1 MKSPIII
8 TALVLTFFSACTYED
23 GPKFSLRSKTARII
37 NTWYIDKVYEEGVDK
52 TDDYK
57 SVYVNYKLDIKSDDN
72 YDLSYK
78 AGNLINYS
86 ESGTW
91 KLSDDKTK
99 LLYTPK
105 NGKES
110 SWTILRLK
118 NSEFWAEMSLNNKTV
133 KIYFKD

>member
-8 TALVLTFFSACTYED
+8 TALILTFFSACTYED
-23 GPKFSLRSKTARII
+23 GPKMSLRSKTARIV

-91 KLSDDKTK
+91 RFSDDKVN
-99 LLYTPK
+99 LLHTPK
-105 NGKES
+105 NGTEG
-110 SWTILRLK
+110 SWKILRLK
-118 NSEFWAEMSLNNKTV
+118 NSEFWAEMSLNNKNV
-133 KIYFKD
+133 KVYFKD

>member
-1 MKSPIII
+1 MKIKII
-8 TALVLTFFSACTYED
+8 LTFLIAATLTGCIYED
-23 GPKFSLRSKTARII
+23 GPKFSLRSKNARII
-37 NTWYIDKVYEEGVDK
+37 NTWTIDKVYEEGVDK

>member
-1 MKSPIII
+1 MKINLI
-8 TALVLTFFSACTYED
+8 LTLLIAATFTGCIYED
-23 GPKFSLRSKTARII
+23 GPKFSLRSKNARII

-78 AGNLINYS
+78 FGNLINYS

-105 NGKES
+105 NGKEN

>member
-8 TALVLTFFSACTYED
+8 TVLILTFFSACTYED
-23 GPKFSLRSKTARII
+23 GPKMSLRSKTARIV

-91 KLSDDKTK
+91 RFSDDKVN
-99 LLYTPK
+99 LLHTPK
-105 NGKES
+105 NGTEG
-110 SWTILRLK
+110 SWKILRLK
-118 NSEFWAEMSLNNKTV
+118 NSEFWAEMSLNNKNV
-133 KIYFKD
+133 KVYFKD

>member
-1 MKSPIII
+1 MKINLI
-8 TALVLTFFSACTYED
+8 LTLLIAVTFTGCIYED
-23 GPKFSLRSKTARII
+23 GPKFSLRSKEARMI
-37 NTWYIDKVYEEGVDK
+37 NTWNIDKVYEEGVDK

-57 SVYVNYKLDIKSDDN
+57 SVYVNYKLDLKSDKN

-78 AGNLINYS
+78 AGNLLNYS

>member
-1 MKSPIII
+1 MKIKIIL
-8 TALVLTFFSACTYED
+8 TLLLALTLNGCIYED
-23 GPKFSLRSKTARII
+23 GPKFSLRSKEARMI

-57 SVYVNYKLDIKSDDN
+57 SVYVNYKLDLKSDKN

-78 AGNLINYS
+78 AGNLLNYS

-118 NSEFWAEMSLNNKTV
+118 NSEFWAEMSLNNKNV

>member
-1 MKSPIII
+1 MKINLIFTLLI
-8 TALVLTFFSACTYED
+8 AVTFTGCIYED
-23 GPKFSLRSKTARII
+23 GPKFSLRSKNARII

-105 NGKES
+105 NGKEN

>member
-1 MKSPIII
+1 MNIKII
-8 TALVLTFFSACTYED
+8 LTLLIAVTLNSCIYED
-23 GPKFSLRSKTARII
+23 GPKFSLRSKEARMI
-37 NTWYIDKVYEEGVDK
+37 NTWSIDKVYEEGVDK

-57 SVYVNYKLDIKSDDN
+57 SVYVNYKLDLKSDKN

>member
-1 MKSPIII
+1 MKINLI
-8 TALVLTFFSACTYED
+8 LTLLIAVTFTGCIYED
-23 GPKFSLRSKTARII
+23 GPKFSLRSKEARMI
-37 NTWYIDKVYEEGVDK
+37 NTWNIDKVYEEGVDK

-57 SVYVNYKLDIKSDDN
+57 SVYVNYKLDLKSDKN

-78 AGNLINYS
+78 AGNLLNYS

-118 NSEFWAEMSLNNKTV
+118 NSEFWAEMTLNNKTV